1 MLPLATLL
9 NLESSS
15 SLLKVVTLLKCND
28 ASDWSKTK
36 NSGGKYEICCVHQIS
51 PKQTQVLKN
60 SIFLLFETADFSMDF
75 SDKQATAEGQH
86 SKVAYLAR

>member
-51 PKQTQVLKN
+51 PKQMHV
-60 SIFLLFETADFSMDF
+60 SVARWHSMDF